1 VLVVEDDAASRKL
14 EAVVLT
20 DAGALV
26 TAVESAEEAA
36 IALSR
41 QRPDVIVLDLVL
53 PRMGGLVFV
62 ELLKSDPANR
72 DVVVIAV
79 SSLNGPDAERV
90 ALRAGCAAYL
100 RKPIDTETFA
110 AAVAKHLGHKS

>member
-41 QRPDVIVLDLVL
+41 QRPD
-53 PRMGGLVFV
+53 
-62 ELLKSDPANR
+62 
-72 DVVVIAV
+72 
-79 SSLNGPDAERV
+79 AERV